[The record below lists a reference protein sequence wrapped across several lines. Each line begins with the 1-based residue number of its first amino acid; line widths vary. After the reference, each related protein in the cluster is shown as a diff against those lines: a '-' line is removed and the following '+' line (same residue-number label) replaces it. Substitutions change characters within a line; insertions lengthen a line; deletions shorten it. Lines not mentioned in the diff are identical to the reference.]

1 MAIAAHNM
9 LYAFG
14 HTAPLFTCSA
24 QKCCAEMLHG
34 FAWAFIGVYKYKI
47 VGHDKVIP
55 QCSAILVAMVE
66 T

>member
-14 HTAPLFTCSA
+14 
-24 QKCCAEMLHG
+24 HG

-47 VGHDKVIP
+47 IGHDKVIP